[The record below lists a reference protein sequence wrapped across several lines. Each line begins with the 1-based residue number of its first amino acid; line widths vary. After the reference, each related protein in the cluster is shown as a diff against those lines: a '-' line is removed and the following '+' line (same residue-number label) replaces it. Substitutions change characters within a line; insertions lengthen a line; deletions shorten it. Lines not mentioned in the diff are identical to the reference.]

1 MLIRINLL
9 WVSNTDFCS
18 VNTVLD
24 FVCEFSPWKGS
35 KLDLKSEYL
44 PYLGRVNMVKSKYTQ
59 NLHKIF
65 LKVGLKSWYQSAN
78 KPFLY
83 LLFLFLWTS
92 VSFHFCLLLHFIHQY
107 LTLSSSIYLYLLLSY
122 LLSTLI
128 YFDLLLCLPPFTF
141 ISILFFLISSTF
153 FYLFMPLLLDTH
165 VYVPHSTPPSVSMRL
180 SSNFQAAFDLN
191 PEWAFSSQAFP
202 FIHLFTIELWCPFVR
217 IRRECWII
225 YGWI

>member
-1 MLIRINLL
+1 MLIRRNLL

-92 VSFHFCLLLHFIHQY
+92 VSFHLCLLLHFIHQY

-128 YFDLLLCLPPFTF
+128 YFDLLLSTSIYLYLHPLLSYLLHLFLPLYASTFRHTCLCATLYPSKCLHATVKQFSSSFWPQPWV
-141 ISILFFLISSTF
+141 SILLTSIPI
-153 FYLFMPLLLDTH
+153 Y
-165 VYVPHSTPPSVSMRL
+165 PSFH
-180 SSNFQAAFDLN
+180 N
-191 PEWAFSSQAFP
+191 
-202 FIHLFTIELWCPFVR
+202 
-217 IRRECWII
+217 
-225 YGWI
+225 